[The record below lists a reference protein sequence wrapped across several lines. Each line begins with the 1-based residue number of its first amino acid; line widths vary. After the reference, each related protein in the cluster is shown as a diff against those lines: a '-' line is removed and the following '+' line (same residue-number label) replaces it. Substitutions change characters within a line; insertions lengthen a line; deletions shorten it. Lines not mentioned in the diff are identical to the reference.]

1 MADPIIRLDAA
12 LTSVQ
17 PGGQARVQVTI
28 ANTGTVVE
36 GYQVQVLGPSAA
48 WSRVEPAEVSVYPH
62 QEATVTVTFQPPAGT
77 SVPGGRQGY
86 GVLARST
93 LDPQFSAA
101 AEAVVEVTA
110 VLSVQATITPVT
122 SSGNWQGRHQL
133 SLTNAGN
140 DAVSMRVDAVDP
152 DETLGFRIQ
161 PASVTLPPGG
171 RAEVEVRA
179 IAKRPMQW
187 RTPAR
192 RPFRVFGLR
201 ADGQPVA
208 TAEAAF
214 TQTPS
219 GWIPVTTA
227 VVVLLAVLILF
238 TPRILAM
245 PGIVQVPQ
253 PLPPSLA
260 PRGAPPKPTGLRVI
274 NPTPTSLTVR
284 WDQIEGVRGY
294 TRVRVNKVTLDQDE
308 SLPSPV
314 NVTEAPGLL
323 PDTEYCYRVNATG
336 NDGKVGSLSDVAC
349 GRTKPAPV
357 SPSPTPTPTAVDP
370 NQPQLIAPQ
379 GSVILDGN
387 TGDWPWQESPVESLA
402 TKSTTN
408 TKGKVYLKWD
418 SDYLYVMARVS
429 DNRLTPSPADGMTL
443 YRGDAITIELGS
455 ERPTAVTDPLRAS
468 DRYYMFGYRA
478 PTDGLTTAISE
489 VGVLGPNSSYLAF
502 GARVDDNGQTFGDGA
517 VAVIKKVAGGY
528 LMEAR
533 IPWATFSPQ
542 FTPAANAKL
551 AANVSISDR
560 STNGKDYAMV
570 TTNPQRRDNQ
580 GHPAYWQQLKLQ
592 GPG

>member
-48 WSRVEPAEVSVYPH
+48 WSRVEPAEVSVYPQ

-140 DAVSMRVDAVDP
+140 DAVSLRVDAVDP

-227 VVVLLAVLILF
+227 VIVLLAVLIMF

-253 PLPPSLA
+253 PSPPSLE
-260 PRGAPPKPTGLRVI
+260 PRGAPPKPTGLKVVAVDATSARVSWVPLESAQNYKLQRTDRTGVQQAEEPRVLSGERNVEVVKDLPAGELVCFHLRVI
-274 NPTPTSLTVR
+274 
-284 WDQIEGVRGY
+284 RGG
-294 TRVRVNKVTLDQDE
+294 RE
-308 SLPSPV
+308 SGWSDPVCAQLP
-314 NVTEAPGLL
+314 
-323 PDTEYCYRVNATG
+323 
-336 NDGKVGSLSDVAC
+336 
-349 GRTKPAPV
+349 KPPA
-357 SPSPTPTPTAVDP
+357 SPSPP
-370 NQPQLIAPQ
+370 APPASLPPVTDKPLLHAIRVPD
-379 GSVILDGN
+379 GSLTLDGS
-387 TGDWPWQESPVESLA
+387 TADWQWREEIRADLQIPETSP
-402 TKSTTN
+402 TSTR
-408 TKGKVYLKWD
+408 GSIYLMWD
-418 SDYLYVMARVS
+418 SQFLYVMALVS
-429 DNRLTPSPADGMTL
+429 DTKRTSPDPANLNRLYEGDSVILELGPERPADKEAWA
-443 YRGDAITIELGS
+443 RQADA
-455 ERPTAVTDPLRAS
+455 
-468 DRYYMFGYRA
+468 YYMFGRA
-478 PTDGLTTAISE
+478 TPAL
-489 VGVLGPNSSYLAF
+489 VGVMGRSSNAQSFEPPMWTTQVQAVF
-502 GARVDDNGQTFGDGA
+502 GNRPDGQP
-517 VAVIKKVAGGY
+517 GY
-528 LMEAR
+528 VLEAR
-533 IPWATFSPQ
+533 IPWADTRLNIFPQ
-542 FTPAANAKL
+542 PGVKL
-551 AANVSISDR
+551 AANLVVCDR
-560 STNGKDYAMV
+560 TAPDKTGMV
-570 TTNPQRRDNQ
+570 TSNDQRTRQ
-580 GHPAYWQQLKLQ
+580 LRAHPAYWQVLDLV
-592 GPG
+592 P